1 MLSCANLPSVTA
13 VTSSGRSIMWF
24 RRDLRLA
31 DNPALAT
38 AADHGEVIPL
48 FIIDPAL
55 WDRAGD
61 VRRTYLVRSLQ
72 ALDDSLDGA
81 LHIAHGKPTEVL
93 HDLAKSLDVS
103 MITAAADFAPYGRTR
118 DLEVEAAGLPI
129 NWVGSP
135 YAVAPGRVR
144 KPDGTQYRV
153 YTPFYKA
160 WFAHGWRAP
169 VAVPDARYR
178 RPTEEL
184 RKFPTAQLPEH
195 VTLPEVGEAAALKL
209 WQHFRGDVLARYDED
224 RNLADRAGT
233 SSLSAALR
241 WGEIHPRT
249 LLAELDGTKA
259 QETFRKEIA
268 WREFYADVLWHEPRT
283 AREYYKEAF
292 TRMRYDDPGEK
303 FQAWCE
309 GRTGFPFVDAG
320 MRQLLAEGWMHNRL
334 RMVVASFLVKDL
346 HIEWQHGARH
356 FMKWL
361 RDGDVASNSHGWQ
374 WTAGCGTD
382 AAPYFRIFN
391 PTEQG
396 RKFDPEGDY
405 IRHYVPELRHL
416 DATVIHEP
424 WAVLDGLAHG
434 YPERIVDHGVERT
447 EALARLAEISGS

>member
-1 MLSCANLPSVTA
+1 
-13 VTSSGRSIMWF
+13 MWF
-24 RRDLRLA
+24 RRDLRLG

-48 FIIDPAL
+48 FIIDPSL
-55 WDRAGD
+55 WERSGD
-61 VRRTYLVRSLQ
+61 VRRTYLLRSLES
-72 ALDDSLDGA
+72 LDRSLDGA
-81 LHIAHGKPTEVL
+81 LHIAYGKPHEVL
-93 HDLAKSLDVS
+93 ADIVARFDVS
-103 MITAAADFAPYGRTR
+103 MVTAASDFAPYGRAR
-118 DLEVEAAGLPI
+118 DADVESAGIPI

-144 KPDGTQYRV
+144 KPDGTAYRV

-169 VAVPDARYR
+169 VAVPKAQYLSPAAEFR
-178 RPTEEL
+178 R
-184 RKFPTAQLPEH
+184 FPEAHLPSQIALPEA
-195 VTLPEVGEAAALKL
+195 GEGAATRL
-209 WQHFRGDVLARYDED
+209 WQAFKVDALARYDEA
-224 RNLADRAGT
+224 RNMADTNGT

-249 LLAELDGTKA
+249 LLAELDGTKSH
-259 QETFRKEIA
+259 ETFRKEIS
-268 WREFYADVLWHEPRT
+268 WREFYADVLWHEPHT

-292 TRMRYDDPGEK
+292 TRMRYDEPGER
-303 FQAWCE
+303 FEAWRE

-356 FMKWL
+356 FMHWL
-361 RDGDVASNSHGWQ
+361 RDGDVASNAHGWQ

-391 PTEQG
+391 PVEQG
-396 RKFDPEGDY
+396 RKFDPQGEY
-405 IRHYVPELRHL
+405 IRKYVPELRHL
-416 DATVIHEP
+416 DATTIHEP

-434 YPERIVDHGVERT
+434 YPERIVDHGVERA
-447 EALARLAEISGS
+447 EALARLAEISGT

>member
-1 MLSCANLPSVTA
+1 
-13 VTSSGRSIMWF
+13 MWF
-24 RRDLRLA
+24 RRDLRLL

-38 AADHGEVIPL
+38 AADHGEVLPL
-48 FIIDPAL
+48 FIIDPHL
-55 WDRAGD
+55 WEKSGP
-61 VRRTYLVRSLQ
+61 VRRTYLARSLE
-72 ALDDSLDGA
+72 ALDRTMNGA
-81 LHIAHGKPTEVL
+81 LHIAHGRPGEILT
-93 HDLAKSLDVS
+93 DLVERFDIS
-103 MITAAADFAPYGRTR
+103 MITAASDFGPYGQAR
-118 DLEVEAAGLPI
+118 DREVEDAGLPL

-160 WFAHGWRAP
+160 WFAHGWRGP
-169 VAVPDARYR
+169 VAAPQVTYMEPAPEFRRFPDA
-178 RPTEEL
+178 P
-184 RKFPTAQLPEH
+184 LPEALE
-195 VTLPEVGEAAALKL
+195 LPAVGEKAALKQWNSFKSSAL
-209 WQHFRGDVLARYDED
+209 SQYDEA
-224 RNLADRAGT
+224 RNMASVAGT

-249 LLAELDGTKA
+249 LLADLDGTKA
-259 QETFRKEIA
+259 HETFRKEIA

-292 TRMRYDDPGEK
+292 VGMRYDSPGSK
-303 FQAWCE
+303 FDAWCR
-309 GRTGFPFVDAG
+309 GLTGFPFVDAG
-320 MRQLLAEGWMHNRL
+320 MRQLLSEGWMHNRL

-361 RDGDVASNSHGWQ
+361 RDGDIASNSHGWQ

-391 PTEQG
+391 PVEQG

-405 IRHYVPELRHL
+405 IRKYVPELRHL
-416 DATVIHEP
+416 DAASIHEP
-424 WAVLDGLAHG
+424 WECLDGYAHD
-434 YPERIVDHGVERT
+434 YPQRIVDHGAERN
-447 EALARLAEISGS
+447 EALARLAEISAKAQTSN